1 MDLDDPRQVFFEGT
15 LRRADLDP
23 DPFEQFRRWQA
34 EVTEAGLYE
43 PEAMVVATVDESGQ
57 PSARQVLLR
66 GVDTGFLFFSN
77 YRSRK
82 GRELAV
88 NPRVAL
94 VFTWNELSRQVR
106 VVGSAEPLTAAESD
120 AYWATRERGSRLAAM
135 ASAQSSVLENRD
147 ALERLWEELAAEY
160 EGRDVARPDWWGGYR
175 VVPVEIEFWHGRPR
189 RMHDRFRYTRSAPD
203 APWTIDRL
211 SP

>member
-1 MDLDDPRQVFFEGT
+1 MDLDDPRQAFFEGT

-23 DPFEQFRRWQA
+23 DPFAQFRRWQA

-43 PEAMVVATVDESGQ
+43 VEAMVVATVDEAGQ

-82 GRELAV
+82 GRELAA
-88 NPRVAL
+88 NPRAAL

-106 VVGSAEPLTAAESD
+106 VVGVAEQITAEESD

-135 ASAQSSVLENRD
+135 ASAQSTVLEDRD
-147 ALERLWEELAAEY
+147 ELEQLWATLAEEY
-160 EGRDVARPDWWGGYR
+160 EGRDVPRPDWWGGYR
-175 VVPVEIEFWHGRPR
+175 VVPIEIEFWHGRPR
-189 RMHDRFRYTRSAPD
+189 RMHDRFRYTRPAPTD
-203 APWTIDRL
+203 PWTIDRL

>member
-1 MDLDDPRQVFFEGT
+1 MDLDDHRQVFFEGT

-23 DPFEQFRRWQA
+23 DALRQFARWRA

-43 PEAMVVATVDESGQ
+43 PEAMVVATVDEDGR

-66 GVDTGFLFFSN
+66 GVDTGFVFFSN

-82 GRELAV
+82 GRELAG
-88 NPRVAL
+88 NPNIAL
-94 VFTWNELSRQVR
+94 CFTWNELARQVR
-106 VVGSAEPLTAAESD
+106 VVGTAEQLSSAESD
-120 AYWATRERGSRLAAM
+120 AYWATRERGSQLAAM
-135 ASAQSSVLENRD
+135 ASAQSTVLPDRA
-147 ALERLWEELAAEY
+147 ALEALWDDLAVEY
-160 EGRDVARPDWWGGYR
+160 DGRDVPRPEWWGGYR
-175 VVPVEIEFWHGRPR
+175 VVPSEVELWHGRPR
-189 RMHDRFRYTRSAPD
+189 RMHDRFRYTRPTPD